1 MTRTLIFAALAV
13 LAASLSACYTYQAVQ
28 QTALQDC
35 DRFQNM
41 IDRQRCREANSM
53 TKQRYDEER
62 AKLQKKAE

>member
-13 LAASLSACYTYQAVQ
+13 LTASLSACYTYQTVQ

-41 IDRQRCREANSM
+41 IDRQRCRDANSM

>member
-1 MTRTLIFAALAV
+1 MNRIQISLALAALTT
-13 LAASLSACYTYQAVQ
+13 SLSACYTYETMR

-35 DRFQNM
+35 ERFQNM

-62 AKLQKKAE
+62 AKLQKKTE

>member
-1 MTRTLIFAALAV
+1 MTRTLTTLALA
-13 LAASLSACYTYQAVQ
+13 ATSLSACYTYETVR

-35 DRFQNM
+35 ERFQNM
-41 IDRQRCREANSM
+41 VDRQRCRDANSM